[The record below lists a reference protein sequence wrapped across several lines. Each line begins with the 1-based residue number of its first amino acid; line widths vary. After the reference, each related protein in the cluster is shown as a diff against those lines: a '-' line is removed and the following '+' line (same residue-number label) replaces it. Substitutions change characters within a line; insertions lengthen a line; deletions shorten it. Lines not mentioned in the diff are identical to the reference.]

1 MGCAC
6 GNRSAVSPAG
16 AQAAAQQRTG
26 SSAGQW
32 EVTYNDGGTQTFTTE
47 AEALGAL
54 AHKGGGY
61 RQVPR

>member
-6 GNRSAVSPAG
+6 GGRSAYSAAG
-16 AQAAAQQRTG
+16 AQRAAEQSGGGGG
-26 SSAGQW
+26 SQW
-32 EVTYNDGGTQTFTTE
+32 EVTYNDGGTQTFATE

>member
-6 GNRSAVSPAG
+6 GGRSAYSAAG
-16 AQAAAQQRTG
+16 AQRAAEQTG
-26 SSAGQW
+26 GSGTAW
-32 EVTYNDGGTQTFTTE
+32 EVTYNDGGTQQFATE

-61 RQVPR
+61 RQVSK